1 MGKQTADRSRR
12 VRRSTQVI
20 RKLERARE
28 RNNRQLAEARIREQ
42 RVDQALRD
50 YFAATERIE
59 VVERTYQEK
68 IAQVE
73 ARIRQLRADCAA
85 KVADVRA
92 AQAWALVV
100 IHGAGRTVKQV
111 ADLVDLSEKATR
123 QLIGLGR
130 NEADGSGSRPET
142 IGWRSRNRD
151 HVAEQ
156 DPVEGNRNPVV
167 GQQADHGEAVAVVE
181 EQGTAVTRA

>member
-1 MGKQTADRSRR
+1 MTAEATDRSRR

-28 RNNRQLAEARIREQ
+28 RNNKQLAEARIREQ
-42 RVDQALRD
+42 RIDQALRD

-92 AQAWALVV
+92 AQAWALFA
-100 IHGAGRTVKQV
+100 IHGAGRTVKQI

-142 IGWRSRNRD
+142 MGWRSRNRA
-151 HVAEQ
+151 HFAER
-156 DPVEGNRNPVV
+156 DSAEGNQNPVV
-167 GQQADHGEAVAVVE
+167 GQQADHGGAVAVLE
-181 EQGTAVTRA
+181 DEGDAVTRA